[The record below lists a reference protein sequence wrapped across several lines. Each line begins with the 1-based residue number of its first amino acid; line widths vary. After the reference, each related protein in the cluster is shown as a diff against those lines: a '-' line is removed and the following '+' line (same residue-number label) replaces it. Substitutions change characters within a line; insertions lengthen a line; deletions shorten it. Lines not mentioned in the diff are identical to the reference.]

1 MYFSFCCFYAFLCPK
16 IRLIFFQCATFD
28 PQFLLE
34 NPSVKEMLAG
44 PNCDIRCMAL
54 VRLKY
59 GIWVSRREAETRLVP
74 GSTTTPASTSTVYTV
89 ATTTTTI
96 TSMSIPAAPTASL
109 PENPSLSFGDYL
121 MIGGNY
127 VVTFLVFMGQFAN
140 YLYHHYNQVI

>member
-1 MYFSFCCFYAFLCPK
+1 
-16 IRLIFFQCATFD
+16 
-28 PQFLLE
+28 
-34 NPSVKEMLAG
+34 MLAG